1 MKTPQDQ
8 VRGGRGGGGD
18 FTKHTEFNDN
28 SINSCVLVHEL
39 VSPTCQMIHNSLS
52 GVAVTEW

>member
-8 VRGGRGGGGD
+8 VRGGREGGGD

-28 SINSCVLVHEL
+28 SINTACVG
-39 VSPTCQMIHNSLS
+39 S
-52 GVAVTEW
+52 